1 MTVSILDLHCL
12 NAVTDD
18 YENVASILEEM
29 RRASHG
35 NVSAKEVVA
44 ALQEMAGT
52 GLLTAYSL
60 GPHGQG
66 FIAADPAGQDFSNL
80 WFKISPAGLAK
91 LKANWVHE

>member
-1 MTVSILDLHCL
+1 MTISILDLHCL

-35 NVSAKEVVA
+35 NVSAREVVA
-44 ALQEMAGT
+44 ALEEMAGT

-60 GPHGQG
+60 GPHGEG